1 MPTRKTAQA
10 RTRQPGGAVR
20 SFLVFAVGL
29 AGLVAAVLAGGGYLA
44 YREATRPGPGE
55 EPTIVMLKPGASVS
69 AIADELRH
77 AGVIRYAEL
86 FSAVAR
92 LRRQQSQLKA
102 GEYEIPARS
111 SVMEIIDILV
121 AGKSVLHYFTAP
133 EGRTTAQILALIA
146 QNDVLAGEI
155 TLAPGEGELLPET
168 YGFTRGDTRDAVIRR
183 MMKDQDAL
191 IEELWPARA
200 LELPFAT
207 PEEAIV
213 LASIVEKETG
223 LSEERSLIAA
233 VFINR
238 LKRGM
243 RLESDPTVIYGLT
256 GGEPLAR
263 GLRQSELRGAT
274 PYNTYMIFGLPPTP
288 IANPGRASIEAVLN
302 PSETDDLYFV
312 ADGAGGH
319 LFASNLRD
327 HQTNVAAWRRIEL
340 ERQQGE

>member
-1 MPTRKTAQA
+1 
-10 RTRQPGGAVR
+10 
-20 SFLVFAVGL
+20 
-29 AGLVAAVLAGGGYLA
+29 
-44 YREATRPGPGE
+44 
-55 EPTIVMLKPGASVS
+55 
-69 AIADELRH
+69 
-77 AGVIRYAEL
+77 
-86 FSAVAR
+86 
-92 LRRQQSQLKA
+92 
-102 GEYEIPARS
+102 
-111 SVMEIIDILV
+111 
-121 AGKSVLHYFTAP
+121 
-133 EGRTTAQILALIA
+133 
-146 QNDVLAGEI
+146 
-155 TLAPGEGELLPET
+155 
-168 YGFTRGDTRDAVIRR
+168 
-183 MMKDQDAL
+183 
-191 IEELWPARA
+191 

-274 PYNTYMIFGLPPTP
+274 PYNTYVISGLPPTP
-288 IANPGRASIEAVLN
+288 IANPGRASIAAVLN
-302 PSETDDLYFV
+302 PAETDALYFV

-340 ERQQGE
+340 ERRQGE